1 MLARKSINTT
11 VDETLMKK
19 LKLLSDAKGCKI
31 NDLIEEGMKLVIENN
46 KYELENY
53 IKELKGILDTI

>member
-1 MLARKSINTT
+1 MARKSINTT

-31 NDLIEEGMKLVIENN
+31 NELIEEGIKLVIENN
-46 KYELENY
+46 KDELENY

>member
-46 KYELENY
+46 KDELEKY